1 MPNTRGFLSCR
12 LLLLLL
18 SLAVLRRR
26 GSIPAVFGS
35 VSDFPALVA
44 AAAAIALDCD

>member
-44 AAAAIALDCD
+44 AAAANALDCD